1 MNELIQTINRSFLR
15 LVGEAIEILPEL
27 FLASIVLL
35 LTRYGARLVKK
46 VVRVSAIRFVKSISL
61 QLLFEQIAS
70 VSVWVM
76 GVLFAST
83 LVFPSLRLGD
93 IIGLLGL
100 SSVAFG
106 FAFQD
111 IFKNFLAGVLLLLNE
126 PFRVNDQ
133 IIVNNYEGTVESIDI
148 RATQIRTYQDER
160 VVIPNAIVFT
170 SPVQVLTH
178 YPARRTDL
186 EIGLGYNTSL
196 PKAREAL
203 LSALSQVDGILP
215 TPPLE
220 VDIVG
225 FGESSINFVVRY
237 WTLPQKIHVRRI
249 RSEVVMALKAA
260 CDESNLNIPFPI
272 RTLYFPDGQT
282 ADNHNSLRSSGQMG
296 EGGDHAHPP
305 ID

>member
-35 LTRYGARLVKK
+35 ITRYSVKLVRR
-46 VVRVSAIRFVKSISL
+46 VVRMSALRFVKSISL

-70 VSVWVM
+70 VSVWVI
-76 GVLFAST
+76 GVLFACT

-133 IIVNNYEGTVESIDI
+133 IIVNDYEGTVESIDI

-178 YPARRTDL
+178 YSARRTDL
-186 EIGLGYNTSL
+186 EIGLDYNTPL
-196 PKAREAL
+196 PKARQVL
-203 LSALSQVDGILP
+203 LSALSQVNGILS
-215 TPPLE
+215 TPPME

-225 FGESSINFVVRY
+225 FGENSINFVVRY
-237 WTLPQKIHVRRI
+237 WTLPQKVHVRRVQ
-249 RSEVVMALKAA
+249 SEVVIALKAA
-260 CDESNLNIPFPI
+260 CDEASLHIPFPI
-272 RTLYFPDGQT
+272 RTLYFPDGQ
-282 ADNHNSLRSSGQMG
+282 AAGNHHSVRSSASVG
-296 EGGDHAHPP
+296 E
-305 ID
+305 